1 MMQVILS
8 NSKHPEYGQATIPLP
23 LAQDQY
29 EDCVEL
35 LEKLEIGSATK
46 QDCKV
51 LEISSAFP
59 VLKRTEMLTVNLDE
73 LDYLAKRLA
82 SFDVGEAAQF
92 QAMAHKL
99 ELFEL
104 KDLINLTFCCQ
115 QATVITDFTNLEAI
129 GRDHYMNLYGGC
141 ASTQELEDLD
151 GAETARLLIDSGA
164 GEVTPYGVV
173 YDNGMKL
180 EQYYDGQHFP
190 AYLYEPCMLMIGL
203 TFRLE
208 PEDTKNITWLYL
220 PAAKGQLER
229 AMVRSGITDH
239 ADMRFR
245 FSESMFPDEVDAA
258 LDFRY
263 ENIYELNDLA
273 LAVSKLSVEAQK
285 KLGAVVEMAEPEY
298 ASQICRLA
306 ENLDQF
312 EFAPGAHT
320 PAEYGRFMI
329 QESGHFEYD
338 ENLEGFY
345 DYEKFGLQRMEQES
359 GMFTDRGYVSYHGTM
374 SLEELMMEDPAESF
388 REEQGLQMGGMK

>member
-8 NSKHPEYGQATIPLP
+8 NSKHPEYGQATIPFP

-59 VLKRTEMLTVNLDE
+59 VLKRMEMLTVNLDE

-129 GRDHYMNLYGGC
+129 GRDHYMNLHGGC

-229 AMVRSGITDH
+229 AMVRSGITDP

-245 FSESMFPDEVDAA
+245 FSESMFPDEVDVA

-298 ASQICRLA
+298 ASQIRHLA
-306 ENLDQF
+306 ENLEQF

-374 SLEELMMEDPAESF
+374 SLEELMMEDPAETF

>member
-59 VLKRTEMLTVNLDE
+59 VLKRMEMLTVNLDE

-229 AMVRSGITDH
+229 AMVRSGITDP

-245 FSESMFPDEVDAA
+245 FSESMFPDEVDVA

-298 ASQICRLA
+298 ASQIRHLA
-306 ENLDQF
+306 ENLEQF

-374 SLEELMMEDPAESF
+374 SLEELMMEDPAETF